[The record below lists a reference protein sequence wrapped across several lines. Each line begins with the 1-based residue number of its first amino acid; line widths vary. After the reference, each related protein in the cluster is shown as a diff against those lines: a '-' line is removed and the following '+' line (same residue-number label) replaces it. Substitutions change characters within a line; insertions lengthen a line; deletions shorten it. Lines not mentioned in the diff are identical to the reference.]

1 MSKPYKPPYKPWWKE
16 EEEEEEEEEEPK
28 PEEPKPEEPKP
39 EEPPPEAPYKAP
51 ELTPAQLSDLK
62 AKGIQL
68 EELFFKLPER
78 SRDEF
83 IDKFI
88 NDLDK
93 ESFPTKDK
101 EIYKRQLTFIISN
114 PAEYGGLS
122 YTFKMLLLQKYNGIK
137 HLQMINTAIPI
148 LKRLVFAGGA
158 GAAAS
163 GGAGSG
169 SQGGGKRRASRRHK
183 RASRKHRRAHRRTR
197 RSA

>member
-1 MSKPYKPPYKPWWKE
+1 MSESAHSLSPWQESMLGMTPEPEKPPPA
-16 EEEEEEEEEEPK
+16 
-28 PEEPKPEEPKP
+28 
-39 EEPPPEAPYKAP
+39 APYKAP
-51 ELTPAQLSDLK
+51 VLNSAQLSDLE

-68 EELFFKLPER
+68 EKLFSKLPEE

-88 NDLDK
+88 NNLEK

-101 EIYKRQLTFIISN
+101 EIYERQLTFIISN

-122 YTFKMLLLQKYNGIK
+122 HTFKKLLMPKYNGIK

-148 LKRLVFAGGA
+148 LESLVPAGGA

-169 SQGGGKRRASRRHK
+169 SQVGGKRRASRRHR